1 MHAHKKIFAN
11 EWIALGE
18 EYHQLFALS
27 ASPILNVGFLLVF
40 HQAVVGTVKP
50 KVIVEVKPEVGVSL
64 DRIGLDVLSQLTT
77 ESYYAME
84 TYDVPEL
91 VAVIT
96 DQQVW
101 HFLC

>member
-1 MHAHKKIFAN
+1 M
-11 EWIALGE
+11 
-18 EYHQLFALS
+18 
-27 ASPILNVGFLLVF
+27 
-40 HQAVVGTVKP
+40 
-50 KVIVEVKPEVGVSL
+50 SL